1 MIDYVDVDGFGRNFI
16 ARRLLDA
23 TSMKEALQVI
33 IRPDAFVGH
42 NYQIMSL
49 DKREAYDIEVAP
61 FGVVIIHILIFYYLV
76 WYLYSY
82 ERSFSFPCKYV

>member
-1 MIDYVDVDGFGRNFI
+1 MNEFVDVDGFARNFI

-23 TSMKEALQVI
+23 TSMKEALQVV

-61 FGVVIIHILIFYYLV
+61 FGVVFIHFLIFT
-76 WYLYSY
+76 
-82 ERSFSFPCKYV
+82 F